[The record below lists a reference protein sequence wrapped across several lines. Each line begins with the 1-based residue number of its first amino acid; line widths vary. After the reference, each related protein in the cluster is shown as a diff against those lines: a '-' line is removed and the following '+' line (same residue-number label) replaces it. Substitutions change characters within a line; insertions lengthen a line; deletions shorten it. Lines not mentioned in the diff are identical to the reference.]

1 MGLDEEG
8 TVATHYDH
16 KESEIAPT
24 GDIALDV
31 FSKGEALDDA
41 IDPAAERRV
50 VRKIDMMV
58 IPFIC
63 VTYLVTYIDKA
74 TLGYAAVFGL
84 QTDLNLHGTQYS
96 WLSSIFYFGYLV
108 FEYPTSHAMQ
118 KLSIAKWLGANIFIW
133 GGFTMALGGCKS
145 FSSFAGLRFVQ
156 GALESCS
163 TPAYL
168 LITASWYT
176 VAEQPVRIG
185 WWSTFLG
192 LANAFGGLLG
202 YGIGHIQG
210 ALASWRYQFIIIG
223 AASSIWGAAV
233 FFFLADNATVARWL
247 SNDEKKIAIRRLR
260 DNQTGIKNTEFK
272 SYQIK
277 EALLDPKTWLFFF
290 LSIATQVVNG
300 AVSNFGS
307 LIVKGFGFSSLN
319 ATLLQ
324 VPYGFIILFAN
335 VSAMYLQRYIPG
347 QQRCM
352 VGSLYVIPA
361 LAGTVGIHTIGREHK
376 AALLACYYLTAI
388 YTASFSMIMSLL
400 TANTAGSTKRSV
412 VNAVFFVAYC
422 VGNIVGPFAF
432 KTEEAPQYISGI
444 IAILVAYCCEIALLA
459 AFAMYAIYLNK
470 QKKVQL
476 DELVAAN
483 AAGEHE
489 RAQASFSDST
499 DGENPFFHFT
509 Y

>member
-1 MGLDEEG
+1 MWD
-8 TVATHYDH
+8 
-16 KESEIAPT
+16 
-24 GDIALDV
+24 
-31 FSKGEALDDA
+31 
-41 IDPAAERRV
+41 R
-50 VRKIDMMV
+50 
-58 IPFIC
+58 
-63 VTYLVTYIDKA
+63 
-74 TLGYAAVFGL
+74 
-84 QTDLNLHGTQYS
+84 
-96 WLSSIFYFGYLV
+96 
-108 FEYPTSHAMQ
+108 
-118 KLSIAKWLGANIFIW
+118 
-133 GGFTMALGGCKS
+133 
-145 FSSFAGLRFVQ
+145 
-156 GALESCS
+156 
-163 TPAYL
+163 
-168 LITASWYT
+168 
-176 VAEQPVRIG
+176 
-185 WWSTFLG
+185 
-192 LANAFGGLLG
+192 
-202 YGIGHIQG
+202 
-210 ALASWRYQFIIIG
+210 
-223 AASSIWGAAV
+223 
-233 FFFLADNATVARWL
+233 RWL

-376 AALLACYYLTAI
+376 AALLACYYVSSPLLDVLSPFSSLPLTPISHKLTAI

>member
-96 WLSSIFYFGYLV
+96 WLSKSFYVAGLSLRRSLMLCLLSNDFLYYAVGSIFYFGYLV

-233 FFFLADNATVARWL
+233 FFFLADNATVA
-247 SNDEKKIAIRRLR
+247 
-260 DNQTGIKNTEFK
+260 
-272 SYQIK
+272 YV
-277 EALLDPKTWLFFF
+277 LL
-290 LSIATQVVNG
+290 
-300 AVSNFGS
+300 
-307 LIVKGFGFSSLN
+307 
-319 ATLLQ
+319 
-324 VPYGFIILFAN
+324 
-335 VSAMYLQRYIPG
+335 
-347 QQRCM
+347 
-352 VGSLYVIPA
+352 
-361 LAGTVGIHTIGREHK
+361 
-376 AALLACYYLTAI
+376 
-388 YTASFSMIMSLL
+388 
-400 TANTAGSTKRSV
+400 
-412 VNAVFFVAYC
+412 
-422 VGNIVGPFAF
+422 
-432 KTEEAPQYISGI
+432 
-444 IAILVAYCCEIALLA
+444 
-459 AFAMYAIYLNK
+459 
-470 QKKVQL
+470 
-476 DELVAAN
+476 
-483 AAGEHE
+483 
-489 RAQASFSDST
+489 
-499 DGENPFFHFT
+499 
-509 Y
+509 